1 MFPLAGTSA
10 NLSGVPPALHS
21 EQALSELK
29 LMPDIVVNSGL
40 IPSNSIPS
48 TVLKING
55 KKLEILRKGAISLK
69 EIQSAVQRY

>member
-10 NLSGVPPALHS
+10 NLSGVSPALHP
-21 EQALSELK
+21 EQALSEIK

-48 TVLKING
+48 TVLKVNG
-55 KKLEILRKGAISLK
+55 TKLEILRKGSISLE